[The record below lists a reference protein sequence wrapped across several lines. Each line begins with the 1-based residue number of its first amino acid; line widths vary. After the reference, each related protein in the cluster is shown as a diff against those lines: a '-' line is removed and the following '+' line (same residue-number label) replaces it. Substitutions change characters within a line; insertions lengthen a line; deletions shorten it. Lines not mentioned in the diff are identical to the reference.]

1 MLKKR
6 PSSPSPQSSGQ
17 HGNGKQFCLKIK
29 HFRRDVRLAGE
40 QDVVMSG

>member
-17 HGNGKQFCLKIK
+17 HGNGKQFRLKIK
-29 HFRRDVRLAGE
+29 HLRRDVRPADEPGI
-40 QDVVMSG
+40 VMSG